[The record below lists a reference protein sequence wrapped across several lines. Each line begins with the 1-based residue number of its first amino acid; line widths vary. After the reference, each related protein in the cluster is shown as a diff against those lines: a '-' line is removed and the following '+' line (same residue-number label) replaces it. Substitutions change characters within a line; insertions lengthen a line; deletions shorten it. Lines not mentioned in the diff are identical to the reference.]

1 MIRGQNII
9 CFGSSTWE
17 YPGLQQTVM
26 RLLSRDNRILYVNAI
41 GTRKIALSYSQLSF
55 YLKRTCRLFQHDQRA
70 SKNIMVCNPWII
82 PLVYSDITTKINR
95 TLLRRQFSRLLSIL
109 NFTNYILWVG
119 TPSAASFVD
128 LFKPALF
135 IYNPVDR
142 YYAFPFVNSVKTRNY
157 ERQIAANSDVILC
170 TAEAIKEDLLP
181 YNEYSFT
188 VTHGVDFNHFH
199 SALSGSNVPEDIKDI
214 PKPIIGYFGGLSDRV
229 NYGLLNK
236 IAIRY
241 PNANI
246 VLIGKKLL
254 DLGKFEKLPNVH
266 TLGYRDFSVL
276 PHYLKQFSVCLI
288 PYHVNELMEGVD
300 PIKLREYLCLGK
312 AVVSVDLPEVRKLEG
327 LVYIGKNEEDY
338 IVKVGKAMEKNSAS
352 LIEERIRAAKQSDWP
367 VKIEQISNIVFDAF
381 DRKKSSKDMAGVK

>member
-1 MIRGQNII
+1 
-9 CFGSSTWE
+9 
-17 YPGLQQTVM
+17 
-26 RLLSRDNRILYVNAI
+26 LLS
-41 GTRKIALSYSQLSF
+41 K
-55 YLKRTCRLFQHDQRA
+55 
-70 SKNIMVCNPWII
+70 
-82 PLVYSDITTKINR
+82 
-95 TLLRRQFSRLLSIL
+95 L
-109 NFTNYILWVG
+109 NFKNYILWIG
-119 TPSAASFVD
+119 TPSAAFLLD
-128 LFKPALF
+128 IFDPTLL

-157 ERQIAANSDVILC
+157 ERQIAANSDVIIC
-170 TAEAIKEDLLP
+170 TAEAIRKDLLP

-229 NYGLLNK
+229 NYRLLSK
-236 IAIRY
+236 IEIRY
-241 PNANI
+241 PNASI
-246 VLIGKKLL
+246 VLIGKKLQ
-254 DLGKFEKLPNVH
+254 DLGKLEKLPNVH
-266 TLGYRDFSVL
+266 ILGYRDLSVL

-338 IVKVGKAMEKNSAS
+338 IVKVGKAMEENSAS

-381 DRKKSSKDMAGVK
+381 DRKRFSKNNHAQEAWF

>member
-1 MIRGQNII
+1 
-9 CFGSSTWE
+9 
-17 YPGLQQTVM
+17 
-26 RLLSRDNRILYVNAI
+26 
-41 GTRKIALSYSQLSF
+41 
-55 YLKRTCRLFQHDQRA
+55 
-70 SKNIMVCNPWII
+70 MVYNPWII
-82 PLVYSDITTKINR
+82 PLVYNTTISKINR
-95 TLLRRQFSRLLSIL
+95 TLLSIQFSRLLSKL
-109 NFTNYILWVG
+109 NFKNYILWIG
-119 TPSAASFVD
+119 TPSAAFLLD
-128 LFKPALF
+128 IFDPTLL

-157 ERQIAANSDVILC
+157 ERQIAANSDVIIC
-170 TAEAIKEDLLP
+170 TAEAIRKDLLP

-229 NYGLLNK
+229 NYRLLSK
-236 IAIRY
+236 IEIRY
-241 PNANI
+241 PNASI
-246 VLIGKKLL
+246 VLIGKKLQ
-254 DLGKFEKLPNVH
+254 DLGKLEKLPNVH
-266 TLGYRDFSVL
+266 ILGYRDLSVL

-338 IVKVGKAMEKNSAS
+338 IVKVGKAMEENSAS

-381 DRKKSSKDMAGVK
+381 DRKRFSKNNHAQEAWF